1 MGIGIFAIYFL
12 IMVNWMEILRNI
24 LNVPNLG
31 YDRQPEGLKSLNK
44 FLGYL
49 LWMVLLV
56 LFIRGLVK
64 KSLVVPVSVG
74 LGFLLSYLGLL
85 AYLFLGPVVKD
96 YANRKSFDAMQWKD
110 EKLVNS
116 KDPIRIKMVDNLLNK
131 NKLIGMS
138 KSEVNN
144 LLGIPPKTGYFSNY
158 DYVYWLGPER
168 GFLSIDSEWLVIKF
182 ENDRVVEAKITRD

>member
-24 LNVPNLG
+24 LNAPNLG
-31 YDRQPEGLKSLNK
+31 YDRQPEALKSLNK

-85 AYLFLGPVVKD
+85 ACLFLGPVVKD
-96 YANRKSFDAMQWKD
+96 YANRKSFDATQWKD

-116 KDPIRIKMVDNLLNK
+116 KDPIRIKMVDDLLNK

-144 LLGIPPKTGYFSNY
+144 LLGVPPKTGYFSNY

-168 GFLSIDSEWLVIKF
+168 GFMSIDSEWLVIKF
-182 ENDRVVEAKITRD
+182 ENDRVVEARITRD